1 MDGLQVKV
9 SSRLCFVQQTSTQQ
23 RMTSFDTNRAS
34 EQCGE
39 ISAAE
44 EVTTPAPTPPTQFLP
59 IRWRL
64 SKMLRFSSMPKKLR
78 LPVHTTSNQS
88 VIYNMCKKVQCPNH
102 SSETKYTVSLIVHLA
117 IRKHERC

>member
-34 EQCGE
+34 KQCGE

-44 EVTTPAPTPPTQFLP
+44 EGTTPAQTPPTQSLP
-59 IRWRL
+59 IRCASRR
-64 SKMLRFSSMPKKLR
+64 RF
-78 LPVHTTSNQS
+78 
-88 VIYNMCKKVQCPNH
+88 
-102 SSETKYTVSLIVHLA
+102 VSLLCP
-117 IRKHERC
+117 RSYESPSK